1 MENPLSNKPK
11 PITVIGIGKLGLGFA
26 LLLEKAGY
34 NVLGVDIFPEYIEN
48 INKKTLN
55 FAEPG
60 YNDLLQTAT
69 NFQATTSLSD
79 GLKHSDII
87 FILVQTPNG
96 GGTKFYDH
104 TILSNLLERINKQ
117 KPINKHFIIGCTVM
131 PHYIDK
137 IATTLL
143 SDTQNCSINYNPEFI
158 AQGEIVKGF
167 LNPDM
172 ILVGTNVPSILTPI
186 LKDIYDKMTENTP
199 IYSFMTPLEAEIV
212 KISLNGFITTKISFA
227 NMISDLCDQVGANKQ
242 TVLTAI
248 GSDSRIGRKYFNPGL
263 SFGGPCFPRDTRAL
277 KQLMDQHNVQSDIL
291 QATTRYNN
299 EHNQKFAENLVSKNI
314 ALKQQTMKILECT
327 EHFDEN
333 TTFFKFTK
341 VCYKPNSQIPIIEE
355 SAKLKIAEI
364 LVNKYGK
371 KIVIED
377 IEPLIQEVKKE
388 YGLLFSYTILSS

>member
-1 MENPLSNKPK
+1 MENKN
-11 PITVIGIGKLGLGFA
+11 ITVIGIGKLGLGFA

-34 NVLGVDIFPEYIEN
+34 NVLGVDIFPEYVEN

-60 YNDLLQTAT
+60 YNDLLQTAK

-79 GLKHSDII
+79 GLAHSDII
-87 FILVQTPNG
+87 FMLVQTPNG

-117 KPINKHFIIGCTVM
+117 KPQNKHFIIGCTVM
-131 PHYIDK
+131 PHYIDE

-143 SDTQNCSINYNPEFI
+143 SDAQNCSISYNPEFI

-186 LKDIYDKMTENTP
+186 LKEIYDKMTENTP

-227 NMISDLCDQVGANKQ
+227 NMISDLCDQVGANKHA
-242 TVLTAI
+242 VLTAI
-248 GSDSRIGRKYFNPGL
+248 GSDTRIGRKYFNPGL

-277 KQLMDQHNVQSDIL
+277 KQLMDQHTIQSDIL
-291 QATTRYNN
+291 QATTKYNN
-299 EHNQKFAENLVSKNI
+299 EHNQKFAENLVSKNTT
-314 ALKQQTMKILECT
+314 LKQKTMKTLECS
-327 EHFDEN
+327 EHYDDN
-333 TTFFKFTK
+333 TNDTFFKFTK
-341 VCYKPNSQIPIIEE
+341 VCYKPDSTIPIIEE

-371 KIVIED
+371 KVTIED

-388 YGLLFSYTILSS
+388 YGSLFSYVVRSS